1 MPAQWLLP
9 EGFDMMRRTTK
20 KEKAYGQVFKCLF
33 FFTGPPVLSFE
44 ERFRAISAV
53 KWVDEVNLKKRFL
66 IDA

>member
-1 MPAQWLLP
+1 
-9 EGFDMMRRTTK
+9 MMRRTTK